1 MIVQVV
7 GAPGAGKSTIL
18 PELAHKL
25 DAELVDLGS
34 CRGLDGE
41 ILPPAVRFA
50 HWLVATAANPRLA
63 LTLARLPRRGH
74 RTIQEAPETVRRD
87 RLMRVLSRCGGSFVV
102 DEGPIHKA
110 VWSAAKSG
118 RRLDPD
124 RFARRLTQP
133 DVVAQV
139 AVAPEVAVDRCIA
152 DGSRATFTQWSRSD
166 AMVAV
171 VRYEELLGQVT
182 AALGCPTVV
191 VDDVGVAATRVR
203 NVAGS

>member
-1 MIVQVV
+1 M
-7 GAPGAGKSTIL
+7 
-18 PELAHKL
+18 
-25 DAELVDLGS
+25 
-34 CRGLDGE
+34 
-41 ILPPAVRFA
+41 
-50 HWLVATAANPRLA
+50 
-63 LTLARLPRRGH
+63 
-74 RTIQEAPETVRRD
+74 
-87 RLMRVLSRCGGSFVV
+87 

-152 DGSRATFTQWSRSD
+152 DGLRATFTQWSRSD

-171 VRYEELLGQVT
+171 VRYEELLEQVT